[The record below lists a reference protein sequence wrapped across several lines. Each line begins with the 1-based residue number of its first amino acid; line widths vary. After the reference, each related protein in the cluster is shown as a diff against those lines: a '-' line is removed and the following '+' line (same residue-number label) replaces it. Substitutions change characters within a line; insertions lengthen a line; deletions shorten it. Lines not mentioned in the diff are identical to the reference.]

1 MTNGEKIQTILDIDR
16 DCAEVSSKNGIITFS
31 VPQDWWDAECRESKQ
46 NMFDY
51 LTAVAKGM
59 LEGEKIADADWIKAI
74 KDIKADIEA
83 VIDKID
89 YQLMDIDIS
98 ACNIDHYN
106 RSKKLVES
114 ILEIVNEHTKELMK

>member
-1 MTNGEKIQTILDIDR
+1 MTHGEKIQTILDIDK
-16 DCAEVSSKNGIITFS
+16 DCTEVSSKNGMITFS
-31 VPQDWWDAECRESKQ
+31 VPQEWWYAEYQEPKQ

-59 LEGEKIADADWIKAI
+59 LEGEKIADANWVKAI
-74 KDIKADIEA
+74 KDIKAEIQE
-83 VIDKID
+83 VIDNID

-98 ACNIDHYN
+98 ACNVDYYN

-114 ILEIVNEHTKELMK
+114 ILEIVNEHTKELTN